1 MQILKNIVLSVN
13 HCHADVEV
21 CIGLPPKNSGYLT
34 AQCESNNTVAE
45 ETLLS
50 KNSSYLSG
58 YLLVSYILMLF
69 LMVMHELYHP
79 NKILLAGFSLEEHS
93 IKRKIDSSKGNVH

>member
-1 MQILKNIVLSVN
+1 MKNIVLSVN
-13 HCHADVEV
+13 HCRADVHV
-21 CIGLPPKNSGYLT
+21 CIGLPQKNSGYVT
-34 AQCESNNTVAE
+34 AQCESNINTVAE

-50 KNSSYLSG
+50 KNLSYLSG

-79 NKILLAGFSLEEHS
+79 NKIFLAGFSLEEHS
-93 IKRKIDSSKGNVH
+93 SKRKIDSSKGNMH